1 MLLNIKAHQL
11 TVQQLKQTHH
21 ITISKYKEH
30 MKEITLCNISI
41 EMFFS
46 YFKCTGSSKFRH
58 VDQYCRAHAPFS
70 VAIHL
75 L

>member
-1 MLLNIKAHQL
+1 
-11 TVQQLKQTHH
+11 
-21 ITISKYKEH
+21 
-30 MKEITLCNISI
+30 MKEIALCNISI
-41 EMFFS
+41 EMFLPI

-70 VAIHL
+70 VASHL